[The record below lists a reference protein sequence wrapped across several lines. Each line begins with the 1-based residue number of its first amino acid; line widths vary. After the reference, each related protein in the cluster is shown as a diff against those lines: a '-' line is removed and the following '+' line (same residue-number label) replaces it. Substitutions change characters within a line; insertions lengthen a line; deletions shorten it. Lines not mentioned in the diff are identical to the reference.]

1 MRRNRKG
8 AEENLRRDSITS
20 NIAEQ
25 DLAATLVAAGV

>member
-1 MRRNRKG
+1 MRQNRK
-8 AEENLRRDSITS
+8 ESEDILRRDSITS